1 MELRRYLSVLR
12 RHAFLVCVT
21 VAVALG
27 VGYAATPRAKAYAS
41 HATLFVGTRSFAIDP
56 RSNLPS
62 SDPLV
67 AAELASVTYSKMIT
81 SLPTAELAVQRTGV
95 PRSPATVVAE
105 TSASE
110 VGTTTLIQ
118 LKVVDPNPQIAAQL
132 ANAEA
137 RAIVDE
143 LGQVEP
149 AGQGGG
155 LPISVFEPASVP
167 GAPQPS
173 ALRRNLELAGVFG
186 FLAAVALALVLEY
199 LDLTVRNGADVQRR
213 LELPVLGAVPLYRV
227 RA

>member
-12 RHAFLVCVT
+12 RHALLVLVT

-27 VGYAATPRAKAYAS
+27 AAWAATPRAKMYAAQ
-41 HATLFVGTRSFAIDP
+41 ATLFVGSRSFAVNSL
-56 RSNLPS
+56 SNLPS
-62 SDPLV
+62 ADPLV
-67 AAELASVTYSKMIT
+67 AAQLASATYSKMIT
-81 SLPTAELAVQRTGV
+81 SLPTAELAIQRSGV
-95 PRSPATVVAE
+95 PRSPATGVAE

-118 LKVVDPNPQIAAQL
+118 LKVVDPDPRTAALL

-137 RAIVDE
+137 RAIIDE
-143 LGQVEP
+143 VGQVEP

-155 LPISVFEPASVP
+155 LPVSLFEQAAVPVAAQQSV
-167 GAPQPS
+167 
-173 ALRRNLELAGVFG
+173 LRRNLELAGVFG

-199 LDLTVRNGADVQRR
+199 LDLTVRNATDVQRR